1 MKNIVRRIGSFV
13 MVMVMLFS
21 TMSFTVLQHYCGS
34 ELIEQSVFSQVD
46 PCCGD
51 TDSSQDQEVCCNNQ
65 LQIIEGQDELVS
77 GSSELDFLGQV
88 FLVSYF
94 YSNAQLFDILSNEV
108 VPFRDYTPP
117 LLVTDIQLVDQVF
130 LI

>member
-1 MKNIVRRIGSFV
+1 
-13 MVMVMLFS
+13 MVMVMLLS

-34 ELIEQSVFSQVD
+34 ELIEQTVFAQVD

-51 TDSSQDQEVCCNNQ
+51 TDSSQDQDVCCNNQ

-88 FLVSYF
+88 FLVSYY
-94 YSNAQLFDILSNEV
+94 YSYTQLFDILSNEV